1 MGFTHLH
8 VHTEYSLLDGAAGI
22 DKLVARAAECGF
34 KSLAVTDHGT
44 MYGVIYFY
52 LAAKKYGIKPIIGC
66 EVYTAPKSRF
76 DKDNDDKYYH
86 LVLLAK
92 NEQGYKNIMALSSL
106 GFIDGYYYKPRVDYE
121 LLQKYSD
128 GVVALSACLRGEIP
142 SALAKG
148 ERAKA
153 ESIAKKLLS
162 IYGEGNFYI
171 EIQNHGLDDELKV
184 LPLLSELADKLNIPM
199 VCTNDVHYVDKA
211 DAFQQD
217 VLTCIQTG
225 KKIYDTDRLKFTADE
240 FYLKT
245 SDEMAELFAQY
256 PDAVENTEK
265 IAGMCNL
272 ELDFD
277 KTFLPKFENPVGMDN
292 KEYLKRLC
300 VDGARK
306 KYGELTDEIISRL
319 KYELETID
327 SMGYTDYFLIV
338 WDFVRY
344 ARDNGII
351 VGPGRGSAA
360 GSLVSYTLNITQ
372 VDPIKFG
379 LIFERF
385 LNPERITM
393 PDIDIDF
400 CYLRR
405 DEVIDYVREKY
416 GALNVA
422 NIGTFGTLA
431 ARAAI
436 RDVGRVMDVPLPEVD
451 KTAKLV
457 PRAINMTIKT
467 ALKQSPQLA
476 DMYKSSD
483 TTKKLIDTAMS
494 LEGFPRNV
502 STHASGVVIADKNL
516 FNYIPVQTGD
526 KGILTQYPMNILE
539 KLGLLKVDF
548 LGLRNL
554 TVIRD
559 AVKMVEN
566 TTGEKIDIESI
577 PLDDKETYELIS
589 RGETDGV
596 FQLESRGMQSFLR
609 RMKPDKFEDIIMAI
623 SMYRPGPMDQIP
635 LYLAVREDSSKI
647 RYKHELLKPILEETS
662 GMIVYQ
668 EQVMKIVSSLAGYS
682 SGRADLVRRAMAK
695 KKHDVMEKERDV
707 FIRGCA
713 EKGIDKK
720 TAEQIFDELMA
731 FANYAFNK
739 SHAAAYAYIAYRT
752 AYLKCHYPAQ
762 FLAAL
767 LKNLM
772 DSTGSKLPRYISDF
786 SKYGVSILPPD
797 VNESMAD
804 FSVEGNNIRFPL
816 SSIKGV
822 GITLAEKIEQERLSA
837 GRFSG
842 FEDFLKRMTVHD
854 IGKRSVDSII
864 KSGAFDNLYSNRRVL
879 CLNCE
884 KLTDHYLQ
892 KAKGESIGQMSW
904 FDEIVATDASGGLN
918 FEEEHD
924 FTPSTRLNYEK
935 EATGLYLSGHPLD
948 DYRLAMKILQKNGIY
963 EVLESETNE
972 DDSVRLCG
980 IIASRHD
987 RRTKKGAVMSTLV
1000 LEDLYASVE
1009 VLVFSNTLVRLGDA
1023 LTEGTAVCI
1032 DATVSR
1038 EDDGKTVLM
1047 LKEAYSLTELKIPK
1061 PEKLFVKVKDREH
1074 LDDVLGITTKHK
1086 GTTPLCIYF
1095 SDTGDMIK
1103 SDDSKGVELT
1113 NQLISELIYA
1123 LGDSSVAVK

>member
-22 DKLVARAAECGF
+22 DKLVARASECGF

-44 MYGVIYFY
+44 MYGVIDFY

-121 LLQKYSD
+121 LLQKYSE
-128 GVVALSACLRGEIP
+128 GIVALSACLRGEIP
-142 SALAKG
+142 SALARGDKI
-148 ERAKA
+148 KA
-153 ESIAKKLLS
+153 ENIAKKLLS

-184 LPLLSELADKLNIPM
+184 LPLLSELAGKLNIPM
-199 VCTNDVHYVDKA
+199 VCTNDVHYVDKT

-245 SDEMAELFAQY
+245 SDEMACLFAKY
-256 PDAVENTEK
+256 PEAVANTEK

-306 KYGELTDEIISRL
+306 KYGELTDEIIKRL

-344 ARDNGII
+344 ACDNGII

-451 KTAKLV
+451 KTAKLI
-457 PRAINMTIKT
+457 PRAINMTIET

-476 DMYKSSD
+476 DMYKSSG

-559 AVKMVEN
+559 AVEMVEN
-566 TTGEKIDIESI
+566 TTDEKIDIESI
-577 PLDDKETYELIS
+577 SLDDKETYELIS

-635 LYLAVREDSSKI
+635 LYLAVREDPSKI

-707 FIRGCA
+707 FVRGCA

-772 DSTGSKLPRYISDF
+772 DGTGSKLPRYISDF

-797 VNESMAD
+797 VNKSMAD
-804 FSVEGNNIRFPL
+804 FSVEDNNIRFPL

-842 FEDFLKRMTVHD
+842 FEDFLQRMTVHD
-854 IGKRSVDSII
+854 ISKRSVDSII

-884 KLTDHYLQ
+884 KLTEHYLQ

-904 FDEIVATDASGGLN
+904 FDEIAATDASGGLN

-948 DYRLAMKILQKNGIY
+948 NYRLAMKILQKSGIY

-972 DDSVRLCG
+972 DESVRLCG

-1009 VLVFSNTLVRLGDA
+1009 VLVFSNTLVRLNDVLA
-1023 LTEGTAVCI
+1023 EGSAVCI

-1047 LKEAYSLTELKIPK
+1047 MKEAYSLTELKIPK
-1061 PEKLFVKVKDREH
+1061 PEKLFVKVKDREQLGAV
-1074 LDDVLGITTKHK
+1074 LDITINYK

-1095 SDTGDMIK
+1095 ADTGDMIK
-1103 SDDSKGVELT
+1103 SDDSNGVELT

-1123 LGDSSVAVK
+1123 FGDSSVAVK